1 VKRIPTGFIGSKG
14 EETLVAK
21 KPNILILWGDD
32 IGWWNIS
39 YNSRGQMGYRTPNI
53 DRIANEGVA
62 FTDYYGQQSCTA
74 GRAAFIT
81 GQNPIRTG
89 LTKVGMPGADVGL
102 SAEDPTIAELLKP
115 LGYATGQFGKN
126 HLGDKDQFLPTLH
139 GFDEFFGNLYHLNAE
154 EEPEDPDYPND
165 PEFKKHFGP
174 RGVLHCKSDGN
185 SGQTIEDTGPL
196 TKKRMETIDD
206 EVTERALKFID
217 ETHTAGKPFFLW
229 YNTTAMHF
237 RTHPAAKHKGK
248 SNGQGDYNDVMVAHD
263 EHIGQMLNKLDELG
277 IAEDTIV
284 MYSTDNGVHYNS
296 WPDAGITPFRSEKN
310 TNWEGGWRV
319 PVFVRWPAKF
329 KAGTVLNGI
338 VSHQDWLPTLLAAAG
353 EPDINAKLR
362 EGYKAGYKTYKVH
375 IDGIDMLPY
384 LTGEAKESPRNFFFY
399 ISDDGDILAIR
410 MQDWKVV
417 LMEQRAKQLAC
428 WFEPFVK
435 LRAPKLFNLRR
446 DPFERADENSNTYW
460 DWVLS
465 RVYIVYGMQAVVAK
479 QIENFQAFPPRH
491 KPASFNLDAVM
502 RTLEETHSSAGH

>member
-1 VKRIPTGFIGSKG
+1 MP
-14 EETLVAK
+14 ETK

-115 LGYATGQFGKN
+115 LGYKTGQFGKN
-126 HLGDKDQFLPTLH
+126 HLGDKDQFLPTMH

-154 EEPEDPDYPND
+154 EEPEDPDYPKD

-174 RGVLHCKSDGN
+174 RGVLHCKADGKG
-185 SGQTIEDTGPL
+185 GQTIEDTGPL

-217 ETHTAGKPFFLW
+217 EQHKAKKPFFLW
-229 YNTTAMHF
+229 YNTTGMHF
-237 RTHPAAKHKGK
+237 RTHPAAKHEGK

-277 IAEDTIV
+277 IAENTIV
-284 MYSTDNGVHYNS
+284 MYSTDNGVHYNT
-296 WPDAGITPFRSEKN
+296 WPDAAITPFRSEKN

-319 PVFVRWPAKF
+319 PAFVRWPAKF
-329 KAGTVLNGI
+329 KAGTVINGL
-338 VSHQDWLPTLLAAAG
+338 VSHQDWLPTLLTAAG
-353 EPDINAKLR
+353 ETDISAKLL
-362 EGYKAGYKTYKVH
+362 EGHKIGKKTYKVH
-375 IDGIDMLPY
+375 IDGINMLPY
-384 LTGEAKESPRNFFFY
+384 LTGQVKDSPRQFFFY
-399 ISDDGDILAIR
+399 FSDDGDILAIR
-410 MQDWKVV
+410 MHDWKVV
-417 LMEQRAKQLAC
+417 LMEQRTKQLLC

-435 LRAPKLFNLRR
+435 LRAPKLFHLRR

-460 DWVLS
+460 DWLISHAYV
-465 RVYIVYGMQAVVAK
+465 IYGMQAVVAG
-479 QIENFQAFPPRH
+479 QIANFQKFPPRQ